1 MALLPARRWL
11 VRLSFE
17 NELDDP
23 RQSDFVARLKE
34 RYASLID
41 DAQPDLVVVVGGDGA
56 MLRAL
61 QRRTPKRA
69 APWNPVRFLGIGR
82 GTLNFL
88 MNPEAVADQL
98 ADLDPAALPHHRIYP
113 LWVEQDGEAVG
124 ASYNE
129 VVLGGGLMEWHA
141 FRLESGDGAF
151 DDYEIRGSG
160 ICISTPLGST
170 AFNANN
176 RGAVLP
182 LAFPVLSVTG
192 VVANR
197 DLNEIFSGC
206 DLTVS
211 FKSRRGVSMFMDGHS
226 STALGKSGTVTVRR
240 DDKRW
245 MELAFVDDGE
255 FARRRIE
262 LLKAKRK

>member
-1 MALLPARRWL
+1 
-11 VRLSFE
+11 VRLTFE
-17 NELDDP
+17 NEPDDP
-23 RQSDFVARLKE
+23 RQSDFVTHLKK

-41 DAQPDLVVVVGGDGA
+41 DARPDLVVVVGGDGA

-61 QRRTPKRA
+61 KRRTPEREA
-69 APWNPVRFLGIGR
+69 SWTPIRFLGIGR

-88 MNPEAVADQL
+88 MNPESVADRL
-98 ADLDPAALPHHRIYP
+98 TDLDLAALPHHRIYP
-113 LWVEQDGEAVG
+113 LWIEQEGQSVG
-124 ASYNE
+124 TSYNE
-129 VVLGGGLMEWHA
+129 VVLGGGLMDWHA

-151 DDYEIRGSG
+151 DGYEVRASG

-192 VVANR
+192 VVASR

-211 FKSRRGVSMFMDGHS
+211 FDSRRGLSMFMDGHS
-226 STALGKSGTVTVRR
+226 AMAVGRSGSITVRR

-245 MELAFVDDGE
+245 MELVFVDDAE

>member
-1 MALLPARRWL
+1 
-11 VRLSFE
+11 VRLTFE
-17 NELDDP
+17 NEPDDP

-34 RYASLID
+34 RYATLID
-41 DAQPDLVVVVGGDGA
+41 EARPDVVVVVGGDGA

-61 QRRTPKRA
+61 RRRTPERS
-69 APWNPVRFLGIGR
+69 APWTPVRFLGVGR

-88 MNPEAVADQL
+88 MNPEAVADRL
-98 ADLDPAALPHHRIYP
+98 ADLDLAALACHRIHP
-113 LWVEQDGEAVG
+113 LWVEQDGLSAG
-124 ASYNE
+124 AAYNE
-129 VVLGGGLMEWHA
+129 VVLGGGVMDWHA

-151 DDYEIRGSG
+151 DGYEVRGSG
-160 ICISTPLGST
+160 ICVSTPLGST

-182 LAFPVLSVTG
+182 LTFPVLSVTG
-192 VVANR
+192 IVANR

-211 FKSRRGVSMFMDGHS
+211 FESRRGLSMFMDGHGA
-226 STALGKSGTVTVRR
+226 TAIGKSGTLTVWR
-240 DDKRW
+240 DDRRW
-245 MELAFVDDGE
+245 MELVFLDDAE

>member
-1 MALLPARRWL
+1 

-17 NELDDP
+17 NEPDDP

-41 DAQPDLVVVVGGDGA
+41 DARPDLVVVVGGDGA

-61 QRRTPKRA
+61 QRRTPERS
-69 APWNPVRFLGIGR
+69 APWKPVHFLGIGR

-88 MNPEAVADQL
+88 MNPEAVAARL
-98 ADLDPAALPHHRIYP
+98 ADLDPAALPRHRIYP
-113 LWVEQDGEAVG
+113 LWVDQDGRSAG

-129 VVLGGGLMEWHA
+129 VVLGGGLMDWHS

-151 DDYEIRGSG
+151 DGYEFRGSG

-182 LAFPVLSVTG
+182 LAFPVLSITG
-192 VVANR
+192 IVANR

-206 DLTVS
+206 DLTMS
-211 FKSRRGVSMFMDGHS
+211 FESRRGLSMYMDGHS
-226 STALGKSGTVTVRR
+226 SRALGKSGTVTVRR

-245 MELAFVDDGE
+245 MELVFVDDAE

>member
-1 MALLPARRWL
+1 
-11 VRLSFE
+11 VRLTFE
-17 NELDDP
+17 NEPDDP
-23 RQSDFVARLKE
+23 RQSDFIARLKE
-34 RYASLID
+34 RYASIID
-41 DAQPDLVVVVGGDGA
+41 DARPDIVVVVGGDGA

-61 QRRTPKRA
+61 QRRTPERA
-69 APWNPVRFLGIGR
+69 APWTPVRFLGIGR

-88 MNPEAVADQL
+88 MNPEAVADRL
-98 ADLDPAALPHHRIYP
+98 ANLDPEALPRHRIHP
-113 LWVEQDGEAVG
+113 VWVEQDGQAVG

-141 FRLESGDGAF
+141 FQLESSDGAF
-151 DDYEIRGSG
+151 DGYQVRGSG
-160 ICISTPLGST
+160 ICVSTPLGST

-192 VVANR
+192 IVANR

-211 FKSRRGVSMFMDGHS
+211 FESRRGLSMFMDGH
-226 STALGKSGTVTVRR
+226 TRTPLGKSGSVTVRR

-245 MELAFVDDGE
+245 MELVFVDDAE

>member
-1 MALLPARRWL
+1 M
-11 VRLSFE
+11 RLSFE
-17 NELDDP
+17 NEPDDS

-34 RYASLID
+34 RYESLID

-69 APWNPVRFLGIGR
+69 APWTPIRFLGIGR

-98 ADLDPAALPHHRIYP
+98 ADLNPAALPHHRIYP

-151 DDYEIRGSG
+151 DDYEIRAAESASAHRSAPPP
-160 ICISTPLGST
+160 STPTTGARSCRWLSRSCRSPASWRT
-170 AFNANN
+170 A
-176 RGAVLP
+176 
-182 LAFPVLSVTG
+182 T
-192 VVANR
+192 
-197 DLNEIFSGC
+197 
-206 DLTVS
+206 
-211 FKSRRGVSMFMDGHS
+211 
-226 STALGKSGTVTVRR
+226 
-240 DDKRW
+240 
-245 MELAFVDDGE
+245 
-255 FARRRIE
+255 
-262 LLKAKRK
+262 

>member
-1 MALLPARRWL
+1 
-11 VRLSFE
+11 VRLTFE
-17 NELDDP
+17 NEPDDP
-23 RQSDFVARLKE
+23 RQSDFVARLTE

-41 DAQPDLVVVVGGDGA
+41 DTRPDVVVVVGGDGA

-61 QRRTPKRA
+61 QRRTPEWA
-69 APWNPVRFLGIGR
+69 APWKPLRFLGIGR

-88 MNPEAVADQL
+88 MNPESVADQL
-98 ADLDPAALPHHRIYP
+98 ADLDPAALPLHRIHP
-113 LWVEQDGEAVG
+113 LWIEQDGRSLG

-129 VVLGGGLMEWHA
+129 VVLGGGLMDWHA
-141 FRLESGDGAF
+141 FRLKSGDGAF
-151 DDYEIRGSG
+151 DGYEVRGSG

-211 FKSRRGVSMFMDGHS
+211 FESRRGLSMFMDGHS
-226 STALGKSGTVTVRR
+226 ATALGKSGTVTVRR

-245 MELAFVDDGE
+245 MELVFVDDAE